1 MEKTKICKCCNN
13 VTPIIEMVKSK
24 QNKDGIG
31 SYCLKCMKVKS
42 LEQRKKNPLRTMI
55 SNTKSS
61 AKKRNIYFNLTE
73 EDLVIPEYCKYLE
86 IKLTINAGEGLIDSA
101 ATIDRIDN
109 NKGYTKDNIQIISHK
124 ANIIKNNL
132 SINDLILFLKNIEK
146 FSQC

>member
-1 MEKTKICKCCNN
+1 MNKTKICNCCG
-13 VTPIIEMVKSK
+13 VDTPINEMVKSK
-24 QNKDGIG
+24 QNKDGVG

-61 AKKRNIYFNLTE
+61 AKKRNIFFNLTE
-73 EDLVIPEYCKYLE
+73 EDLIIPEYCKYLE
-86 IKLTINAGEGLIDSA
+86 IKLTINAGQGILDSA

-124 ANIIKNNL
+124 ANTIKNNL
-132 SINDLILFLKNIEK
+132 SINELRLFFKNVEK
-146 FSQC
+146 YSQC